1 MDGNSFLL
9 QGFSE
14 SKVNLGPTFTFNA
27 GFHIQHFTL
36 NQATSFEP
44 RVSVQWQFHPS
55 LSFGFG
61 YGNHSML
68 EMLPIYFITRE
79 VNSETIY
86 PNENLDLSRA
96 HHHVFAWN
104 WNITEFTHLT
114 VEPFYQ
120 QLYHIPVV
128 AGTSFSLLNL
138 DQNWFVD
145 EVFESMGTC
154 ENYGIDLT
162 LERFMKNGFYYL
174 ATASLFQS
182 KYQGGDGIMRD
193 ARYNKQFVFNALAGK
208 EWKVGKNDKNL
219 ISANARFTA
228 MGGDRISPVDEAA
241 SMAAGE
247 MVYDETRAF
256 SNQKPD
262 NFHLHFGMF
271 YRKNRLKHASIWSVQ
286 LINVVGSKEFYG
298 YKYNLKTDQVEKDEE
313 MIVLPQISYN
323 IEY

>member
-1 MDGNSFLL
+1 
-9 QGFSE
+9 
-14 SKVNLGPTFTFNA
+14 
-27 GFHIQHFTL
+27 
-36 NQATSFEP
+36 
-44 RVSVQWQFHPS
+44 
-55 LSFGFG
+55 
-61 YGNHSML
+61 
-68 EMLPIYFITRE
+68 
-79 VNSETIY
+79 
-86 PNENLDLSRA
+86 
-96 HHHVFAWN
+96 
-104 WNITEFTHLT
+104 
-114 VEPFYQ
+114 
-120 QLYHIPVV
+120 
-128 AGTSFSLLNL
+128 
-138 DQNWFVD
+138 
-145 EVFESMGTC
+145 MGTG

-313 MIVLPQISYN
+313 MIVLPQISYK